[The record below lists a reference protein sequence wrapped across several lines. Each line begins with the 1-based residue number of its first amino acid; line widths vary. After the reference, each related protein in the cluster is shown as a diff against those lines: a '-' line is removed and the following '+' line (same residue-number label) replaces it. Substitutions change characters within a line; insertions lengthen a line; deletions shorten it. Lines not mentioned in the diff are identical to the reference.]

1 MEVIEDDN
9 KENILNELY
18 NDKDTGLGASITSL
32 YNLVRSRYLHFSRQ
46 NINDFL
52 KKQTAYQ
59 LTRKENK
66 PVNRPIVAKYPNNR
80 WAIDLIDMK
89 NYPDKSNK
97 WILTVIDYFT
107 KKGFAKPTKNK
118 EPLTVLNALM
128 DICEENQTYPKIL
141 QSDNGGEFKNELW
154 KRWTEENN
162 IKQVFT
168 TTYTPT
174 GNALIENFNGQ
185 LWRILHDSFVREG
198 NTKWVD
204 DLHHFVNSKN
214 NRIHSVTRQ
223 APDTIWRPDIDA
235 NLNTEKLENVKERLI
250 QKAKRDVRAND
261 TQELDKGDFV
271 RVAISSLSSKIRKV
285 IKEGKQK
292 LVPVK
297 WSTTIYKV
305 HKVNKPRLNQEG
317 MRKNTYILQELVNTG
332 EDYEWKNLM
341 TETRLNDGANK
352 IRQEQRFFATELQK
366 VDKNSKKLIT
376 VDTMNRL
383 NKEAT
388 NLYDAEEEDQK
399 EELKKEKK
407 KVKAVAAG
415 GGGVVSGGDVEVRR
429 SGREVKKRNI
439 LDL

>member
-1 MEVIEDDN
+1 M
-9 KENILNELY
+9 
-18 NDKDTGLGASITSL
+18 
-32 YNLVRSRYLHFSRQ
+32 
-46 NINDFL
+46 
-52 KKQTAYQ
+52 
-59 LTRKENK
+59 
-66 PVNRPIVAKYPNNR
+66 
-80 WAIDLIDMK
+80 
-89 NYPDKSNK
+89 
-97 WILTVIDYFT
+97 
-107 KKGFAKPTKNK
+107 
-118 EPLTVLNALM
+118 
-128 DICEENQTYPKIL
+128 
-141 QSDNGGEFKNELW
+141 
-154 KRWTEENN
+154 
-162 IKQVFT
+162 
-168 TTYTPT
+168 
-174 GNALIENFNGQ
+174 
-185 LWRILHDSFVREG
+185 HDSFVREG

-204 DLHHFVNSKN
+204 DLQHFVNSKN
-214 NRIHSVTRQ
+214 NRIHSITKQ
-223 APDTIWRPDIDA
+223 PPDEIWRPDIDP

-305 HKVNKPRLNQEG
+305 HKVNRPRLNQEG

-341 TETRLNDGANK
+341 TETRLNDGADR

-376 VDTMNRL
+376 VDTMNIL

-388 NLYDAEEEDQK
+388 NLYDAEEEDHK

-407 KVKAVAAG
+407 
-415 GGGVVSGGDVEVRR
+415 S
-429 SGREVKKRNI
+429 
-439 LDL
+439 